1 MRGTRWMDHVVF
13 LLEDGGG
20 KRRGKGSADHLPSGV
35 PVMRIQSA
43 SKTVPGLLLLS
54 CATLILA
61 QPAAALNAD
70 YWRGGWRTPLGD
82 EPHIYEFVIRG
93 NRVTGVYCRNCSD
106 ATTIG
111 FIDGTW
117 DEKTGIDFK
126 VTFANANGKITSVD
140 DQHAT
145 LADGKMIVTGIAG
158 MRRGS
163 ALTLVKDP
171 RGADPGGA
179 PAYHL
184 PPGTPPALPL
194 PRAAAGGGG
203 GGGGLGTPGAYWQAG
218 SFKTLRPTDVVGTW
232 IASFGLGMNRQL
244 FTFLLVGD
252 RLRGVVCG
260 RCDNPYTT
268 GAMENIAIVG
278 NTLYFDIVHEDWGE
292 SDPPTF
298 RRNIGA
304 QIVQN
309 EMLAFILGKDLVID
323 PAHPPARPA
332 GRGFTLVGPIAPEGT
347 RGNSSEG
354 IDVWGPGT
362 GSTIQPPP
370 GRTPIQPVKRPT

>member
-1 MRGTRWMDHVVF
+1 MRNR
-13 LLEDGGG
+13 
-20 KRRGKGSADHLPSGV
+20 
-35 PVMRIQSA
+35 SA
-43 SKTVPGLLLLS
+43 SNTVRRLLLLS
-54 CATLILA
+54 LAALLPA
-61 QPAAALNAD
+61 QPAAALDAN

-93 NRVTGVYCRNCSD
+93 QRVSGVYCRNCSD

-117 DEKTGIDFK
+117 NEKAGIDFT
-126 VTFANANGKITSVD
+126 VTFANPDGKIRSVD
-140 DQHAT
+140 KQHAM
-145 LADGKMIVTGIAG
+145 LADGRLIVTGAAG
-158 MRRGS
+158 TRNGG

-184 PPGTPPALPL
+184 PPGTPPALPTR
-194 PRAAAGGGG
+194 PPGGGG
-203 GGGGLGTPGAYWQAG
+203 GGGGFGAAAPYWQPG
-218 SFKTLRPTDVVGTW
+218 PFKVLRPADVVGTW
-232 IASFGLGMNRQL
+232 IAPFGLGMDKQI

-260 RCDNPYTT
+260 RCDNTYTI
-268 GAMENIAIVG
+268 GAMENVFIAG
-278 NTLYFDIVHEDWGE
+278 DTLYFDIVHEDWGE

-298 RRNIGA
+298 RRNIVA
-304 QIVQN
+304 RVVQN
-309 EMLAFILGKDLVID
+309 EMIAAILGKDLVID
-323 PAHPPARPA
+323 PANPPARPP

-362 GSTIQPPP
+362 GSAIQPPP
-370 GRTPIQPVKRPT
+370 GRTPLRPASPGR